1 MKLYGYQNQSGK
13 IKTGEVE
20 VEEKV
25 ILVSKDGK
33 DFPLIYGNK
42 IDKDDVGRVTG
53 IYCPTVFLTSPDF
66 ECAKEKLLE
75 NSRKTLSEKRK
86 AKESASKDVEDFE
99 KQIES
104 LQNEIEGAD
113 KGNVTE
119 V

>member
-1 MKLYGYQNQSGK
+1 MKLYGYQNQNGK

-25 ILVSKDGK
+25 ILVPKDGK
-33 DFPLIYGNK
+33 DFPLIYRNK
-42 IDKDDVGRVTG
+42 IDRGDVGRVTG

-113 KGNVTE
+113 KGNAAE